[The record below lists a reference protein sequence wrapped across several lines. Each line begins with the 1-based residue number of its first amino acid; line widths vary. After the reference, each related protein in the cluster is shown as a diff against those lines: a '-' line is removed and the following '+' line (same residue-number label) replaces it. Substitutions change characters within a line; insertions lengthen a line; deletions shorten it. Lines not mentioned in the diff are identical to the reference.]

1 MCRLYGCVVGVCV
14 CRMWWLGDWWIGNG
28 RIIRYT
34 GRRVIQVDDL
44 WESSWALYWWMDG
57 GSYLSGRSSLTVMLV
72 DVLLM
77 HECVLGLEMESEEA
91 LDVAI
96 LYLH

>member
-44 WESSWALYWWMDG
+44 WESSWASYWWMDG
-57 GSYLSGRSSLTVMLV
+57 GSDLGGRSSLTVMLV

-77 HECVLGLEMESEEA
+77 HECVLGLEM
-91 LDVAI
+91 
-96 LYLH
+96 